1 MTTGK
6 IQSVLVP
13 KDMFT
18 KPQAEQYIFKNFKL
32 KKIDETEHFYRFR
45 QLEPK
50 PLENNGYQFKN
61 KVLDN
66 GVVLIIAYRDWSVF
80 LILSPILLK

>member
-1 MTTGK
+1 MVGK

-13 KDMFT
+13 KDVFT
-18 KPQAEQYIFKNFKL
+18 KSQAEQYILKNFKL
-32 KKIDETEHFYRFR
+32 KKIDISEHFYRFR

-50 PLENNGYQFKN
+50 PLENKGYLFKN

-66 GVVLIIAYRDWSVF
+66 GIVLIIAYKDT
-80 LILSPILLK
+80 